1 MKKIMMVMLGSLL
14 LILTACSQSNV
25 YEYIIDESYT
35 EFITMGT
42 SAEYPPYEWPINGDG
57 KQQIVGIDIEI
68 AKIIAKAV
76 GKNLKVI
83 NKGFDFLLEDLEQ
96 GKVDMVIAGM
106 TPTEQRAEIV
116 DFSKVY
122 YNAVQV
128 ILIHENDQ
136 DVFTSFD
143 SLNQAN
149 VRIGA
154 QTGSIQQDLAETF
167 TLAQKQ
173 FVQTIPDLV
182 LRVQEGQI
190 EALIL
195 EKPVADGYV
204 SNLEGLMIADIHIG
218 DPDGGSAVAVKKG
231 NEALL
236 TIVNQV
242 IDELILS
249 GQMSKIVE
257 EMILLNSGS

>member
-1 MKKIMMVMLGSLL
+1 MKKIFLVMLVSLVS
-14 LILTACSQSNV
+14 ILSACSQSNV
-25 YEYIIDESYT
+25 YEYIIDSSYT
-35 EFITMGT
+35 EFITLGT
-42 SAEYPPYEWPINGDG
+42 SADYPPYEWPVNIDG

-68 AKIIAKAV
+68 AKKIAKAV

-96 GKVDMVIAGM
+96 GKVDFVLAGM
-106 TPTEQRAEIV
+106 TPTAERLEVV
-116 DFSKVY
+116 DFSTVY
-122 YNAVQV
+122 YEAIQV
-128 ILIHENDQ
+128 VLIKESNLEIYQ
-136 DVFTSFD
+136 SFD

-167 TLAQKQ
+167 TLANKQ
-173 FVQTIPDLV
+173 YVQTIPDLV
-182 LRVQEGQI
+182 LRVSEGQI

-195 EKPVADGYV
+195 EKPVADGYI
-204 SNLEGLMIADIHIG
+204 SNIAGLAIADIAIG

-231 NEALL
+231 NQALL
-236 TIVNQV
+236 DIINNV
-242 IDELILS
+242 IDTLTQTNEIN
-249 GQMSKIVE
+249 QIVE